1 MSEYEELR
9 KTYDL
14 SQEELQAV
22 INLFKSL
29 AGYQHNIKK
38 KMEEALILKRK
49 NVLNLLKRMGMR

>member
-14 SQEELQAV
+14 SQEELQAE

-29 AGYQHNIKK
+29 VEIAIDSN
-38 KMEEALILKRK
+38 
-49 NVLNLLKRMGMR
+49 N

>member
-29 AGYQHNIKK
+29 AEIAIESN
-38 KMEEALILKRK
+38 
-49 NVLNLLKRMGMR
+49 N